1 MSSWDVAADPT
12 AALRLPATEARV
24 ALGFDSKERVRLRR
38 YLRVKRG
45 MDVFGAVLGLLIFS
59 PAMVASGILLF
70 LISPGP
76 IVFRHKRLGQHGRE
90 FRCYKLRTMVR
101 NAEEILTRWL
111 SDGSGMKAEFEKGFK
126 LKRDPRIIPMIGRI
140 LRKSSL
146 DEVPQFINILKG
158 EMSLIGPRPIVRAE
172 RRRYGDA
179 YRIVSHV
186 KPGLTGLW
194 QVSGRNRLDYAE
206 RVRLDLLY
214 VRELD
219 FWGHVRILA
228 RTFRAIFE
236 LGGL

>member
-12 AALRLPATEARV
+12 AALRLPVTQAQV

-111 SDGSGMKAEFEKGFK
+111 SDGSGMKAEF
-126 LKRDPRIIPMIGRI
+126 
-140 LRKSSL
+140 
-146 DEVPQFINILKG
+146 
-158 EMSLIGPRPIVRAE
+158 
-172 RRRYGDA
+172 
-179 YRIVSHV
+179 
-186 KPGLTGLW
+186 
-194 QVSGRNRLDYAE
+194 
-206 RVRLDLLY
+206 
-214 VRELD
+214 
-219 FWGHVRILA
+219 
-228 RTFRAIFE
+228 
-236 LGGL
+236 